1 MKSWEESS
9 WFSRTIF
16 GSSSIEP
23 VEHAHKLRSVLE
35 TLGDAFLIAEKGKTA
50 KLVVVIVA
58 AKIGAATLVPAG
70 LFSLAA
76 LFGTASTG
84 TAIGSLSGAAFNSA
98 ALAWLGGS
106 MFFGA
111 VLVGG
116 LTLVG
121 GVAALKGMKK
131 LGVFQSAERDVE
143 SIPEDEKV
151 IYSAIVQIV
160 EKLNRKDLISGPTLL
175 SFWTLN
181 LEPMLD
187 RLDSLV
193 ETRFLNW
200 KSSHLKRLKKA
211 IKQLRRLRDK
221 VEYKLSRIARIAVPA
236 FNASITKLVLEV
248 QKYNE
253 QDWLVMQ
260 AIRRSTNDLSDDA
273 SPEEIGE
280 YLRNYSNPGAKEG
293 VLNNAKGIYHELA
306 YADRENNDGDDWH
319 VELSAKTNEPG
330 VDVWLVN
337 ADTQERIPYQL
348 KATNSKQ
355 AVTDHDNTYDI
366 PILGTEEIARRD
378 ERVESS
384 GFTNEELTAQTKLTA
399 EKLEAEGTFAQ
410 IGGDSLLAA
419 SVAGAI
425 SFSIS
430 LGESLKA
437 GKSLS
442 ASALES
448 LAPAKNA
455 FVLGAVLA
463 TVTELTL

>member
-1 MKSWEESS
+1 MKSDICSN
-9 WFSRTIF
+9 
-16 GSSSIEP
+16 
-23 VEHAHKLRSVLE
+23 
-35 TLGDAFLIAEKGKTA
+35 D
-50 KLVVVIVA
+50 
-58 AKIGAATLVPAG
+58 
-70 LFSLAA
+70 
-76 LFGTASTG
+76 
-84 TAIGSLSGAAFNSA
+84 FN
-98 ALAWLGGS
+98 W
-106 MFFGA
+106 
-111 VLVGG
+111 
-116 LTLVG
+116 
-121 GVAALKGMKK
+121 
-131 LGVFQSAERDVE
+131 
-143 SIPEDEKV
+143 
-151 IYSAIVQIV
+151 Y
-160 EKLNRKDLISGPTLL
+160 
-175 SFWTLN
+175 
-181 LEPMLD
+181 
-187 RLDSLV
+187 
-193 ETRFLNW
+193 
-200 KSSHLKRLKKA
+200 
-211 IKQLRRLRDK
+211 
-221 VEYKLSRIARIAVPA
+221 
-236 FNASITKLVLEV
+236 
-248 QKYNE
+248 
-253 QDWLVMQ
+253 
-260 AIRRSTNDLSDDA
+260 
-273 SPEEIGE
+273 
-280 YLRNYSNPGAKEG
+280 
-293 VLNNAKGIYHELA
+293 
-306 YADRENNDGDDWH
+306 